1 MSNLFAIRIH
11 DDCLGTTVHG
21 SDVLSKFLSTL
32 GSSGYCVCRET
43 EASRVHYQGWIR
55 TDMKLQALRVR
66 IKKAFPDAVGNKGYS
81 LRVVRDFLGTEK
93 GVGYRDYCLKG
104 TRDALADVV
113 AIYALDVTDEMKKE
127 AHERYWRVCGQKRG
141 ASQGTLA
148 ERVYAWA
155 HSVTDVTHRDIIEHT
170 CNSIVESGKP
180 LMFHYV
186 RGVVNSVLFKM
197 SSGEKDRIVD
207 YIQSLYPQ

>member
-11 DDCLGTTVHG
+11 DECLGTTVHG
-21 SDVLSKFLSTL
+21 GDIVRKFLSSL
-32 GSSGYCVCRET
+32 DSSGYLVCRET

-55 TDMKLQALRVR
+55 TDMKLQTLRVR

-81 LRVVRDFLGTEK
+81 LRVVRDFLGSEK

-104 TRDALADVV
+104 TRDALAEVV
-113 AIYALDVTDEMKKE
+113 ASHAIDVTPEMLQE
-127 AHERYWRVCGQKRG
+127 GHDRYWKVCGAKRS
-141 ASQGTLA
+141 ASQGTLV
-148 ERVYAWA
+148 ERVLAWA
-155 HSVTDVTHRDIIEHT
+155 KSVSDVSHRDIIQQT
-170 CNSIVESGKP
+170 CTTIVDAGKP

-197 SSGEKDRIVD
+197 SGDEQNRMVD
-207 YIQSLYPQ
+207 YIHSLYPT